1 MYLKFISCV
10 KINYL
15 VATELATEFSL
26 NAFYITKLATEP
38 IYF

>member
-15 VATELATEFSL
+15 VATEFSL

-38 IYF
+38 IYI